1 MLFKKIFLF
10 SILIYLIG
18 CSSKTSSTEQLTL
31 PNPAEASTAVSEP
44 VVKSEALPDLPAA
57 KKLPPVDSVNDLI
70 DNYHFDGDGVKVR
83 LVVKNDKACFLWIK
97 PSTPNIPGEVVM
109 EALKREK
116 LGLWKGINSERLFT
130 QSAPNQL
137 DVYSP
142 NEELQASYTNTS
154 VTKELTTAVSDY
166 KERTA
171 GFDVL
176 LRSNLNKSKV
186 ARAVYTNQ
194 CAQVANFYYRE
205 ELSPLNAEQKQE
217 FQRELES
224 TKQS

>member
-1 MLFKKIFLF
+1 MLLKKIFLF
-10 SILIYLIG
+10 SVLIYLVG
-18 CSSKTSSTEQLTL
+18 CSSKTSSTSQLTL
-31 PNPAEASTAVSEP
+31 SNPAEASTSVSEP
-44 VVKSEALPDLPAA
+44 TVKSEALPDLPTA

-97 PSTPNIPGEVVM
+97 PSTPDTAGELVM
-109 EALKREK
+109 EALKRDK

-142 NEELQASYTNTS
+142 TEELQASYTNSS
-154 VTKELTTAVSDY
+154 VTKELTRAASDY

-186 ARAVYTNQ
+186 ARAVYSNQ

-205 ELSPLNAEQKQE
+205 ELPPLNTEQKHE
-217 FQRELES
+217 FQRESES